1 MTGVSAGADRA
12 DVALLAG
19 GRDGFEAARSEVEDY
34 GRRALVLPTEVSDL
48 QAVEQAALQTE
59 SELVVA
65 A

>member
-1 MTGVSAGADRA
+1 MWRSLR
-12 DVALLAG
+12 

-59 SELVVA
+59 PELVVA